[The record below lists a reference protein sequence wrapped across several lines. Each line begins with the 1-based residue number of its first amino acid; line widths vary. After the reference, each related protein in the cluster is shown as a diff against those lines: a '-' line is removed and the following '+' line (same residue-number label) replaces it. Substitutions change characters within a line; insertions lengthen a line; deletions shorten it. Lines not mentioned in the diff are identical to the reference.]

1 MKKLTSVQSV
11 FNTPPLIRKI
21 LYLAKKRDET
31 YKSPTAKLI
40 KQIYFVPRRWT
51 GEIVISKCRHPE
63 RVEDILFP
71 WYYKIKFLHSI

>member
-40 KQIYFVPRRWT
+40 KQIYFVPRRWC

-71 WYYKIKFLHSI
+71 WYYKIKFSHNI